1 MKKYKSGN
9 EFLPY
14 HASASHPPPDFR
26 DGWNACFAEAEIRIT
41 ELQAQLAG
49 AEAEITAIKQGLHR
63 ASFDNESL
71 KKDAERYQWL
81 RSQHCD
87 KSYICVVSLPK
98 SSVRLGSE
106 CPSLKRLD
114 EIIDASIAEGKQ
126 A

>member
-1 MKKYKSGN
+1 MKQYKSGN

-14 HASASHPPPDFR
+14 HASASHTPPDFR
-26 DGWNACFAEAEIRIT
+26 DGWNACFSEAEIRIT

-71 KKDAERYQWL
+71 KKDAGRLDWIIENA
-81 RSQHCD
+81 
-87 KSYICVVSLPK
+87 VVREDDNGFVLTLFVLVCHQD
-98 SSVRLGSE
+98 VRLA
-106 CPSLKRLD
+106 
-114 EIIDASIAEGKQ
+114 IDAAIQAEGK